1 MTRSRL
7 ILELAAAAL
16 LVALPLGSDWVF
28 NSYYLDLAT
37 RIVIIW
43 IALLGYDLLA
53 GYAGLVSLGHAMYFG
68 LGAYGAAWTLLYAAP
83 SSHFCCWSA

>member
-1 MTRSRL
+1 M
-7 ILELAAAAL
+7 ILELVAAAL
-16 LVALPLGSDWVF
+16 LVALPLGSDWLF

-53 GYAGLVSLGHAMYFG
+53 GYSGLVSLGHAMYFG
-68 LGAYGAAWTLLYAAP
+68 LAHTGPHGCSCTRPRL
-83 SSHFCCWSA
+83 SHFCWWSA